1 MFILVIMGIN
11 VTFVIERNC
20 GRFLFYLFI
29 FDKVGN
35 TAMTNVAPALQGS
48 LCYIS
53 YHISIHF
60 THLEERSTAGRP
72 LLFYWVLLPNSTPL
86 LR

>member
-1 MFILVIMGIN
+1 MFVHFCIY
-11 VTFVIERNC
+11 FY
-20 GRFLFYLFI
+20 FLFL
-29 FDKVGN
+29 DKVRN
-35 TAMTNVAPALQGS
+35 TAMTNVAPALQES

-60 THLEERSTAGRP
+60 THPEKRSTVGRP
-72 LLFYWVLLPNSTPL
+72 LLFYLILLGSTGFYSSHSFSAVPPL